1 MRTRA
6 GLPVRRLWLV
16 PVALMVATSCESPTR
31 PQAADPDAAAAGTD
45 ADAPRTG
52 TRGPTDR
59 LTWLSPGELNFDTPL
74 MQLAAIDAAAAHAR
88 LLDLMEGSQ
97 TGGTVGFYVREIG
110 GPTHL
115 AHNEDFVFEPASSIK
130 ALSHFHAMRQVQDG
144 AIINGAVVTLDRQ
157 IPWFQGP
164 ANYSVNPGPGET
176 SCPDLT
182 DPTMGSLSFVLQRT
196 MVNSD
201 NRTTQAT
208 RDFFGADAIDA
219 TRIALGMND
228 SRHVHMIGCGTLAT
242 ADPNWFTLAD
252 AGRLYEA
259 AATTY
264 LDAPTRTAA
273 FNLMPR
279 SVALFDGIVDQ
290 EAVGLGLTPT
300 RIAIFQANRDAALK
314 PGSYGVGGL
323 QYRSVAGWSSIP
335 FRNAACQVEPRELVW
350 GVFVHGAD
358 TFGNTGIGTLGAETL
373 REQIRAGLESW
384 ADCQADLQVT
394 AVAVLGMDDP
404 LYVNQ
409 TESFVVRVTVHNAG
423 PAPVVDATLL
433 LTATAPADCTFDE
446 SPKGV
451 LVNGLANG
459 ESRDVDFDFD
469 VTCSQPSEHEFQF
482 APLIQTQLPDM
493 FDPNVA
499 NNSANEVVTRELIA
513 YADLGIVDWDFAEL
527 DAAMIGDLVLGQ
539 AFEFTA
545 TQTLRN
551 LGDTELGLF
560 NSPGEAFISRSLVVP
575 AGVRGTIVVSAA
587 EGPATVTIQREG
599 QPDQVLNNVP
609 ALSQYSVDGAATIIV
624 TSRRFMNVN
633 QTVELAGGWA
643 IECLQPGEHTLV
655 FDGAIS
661 AVDPHL
667 LDPDESDNTLQV
679 TRDIDC
685 AVPVQVNIRPA
696 NQFNRINPG
705 SQEIIPVA
713 VLTTVAG
720 EYGLPVAFD
729 ATRIDP
735 ATSRFGLIPV
745 LNGGN
750 GSSVHQ
756 SFIRDSFEMD
766 DHTRDGDLDMVLHFR
781 ITGTGATAAT
791 TELCVTGK
799 FQGNGG
805 TWFTY
810 VGCDEVQT
818 QGN

>member
-6 GLPVRRLWLV
+6 TMPARRLWLL
-16 PVALMVATSCESPTR
+16 PAALMVATSCDSPTR
-31 PQAADPDAAAAGTD
+31 PQAAGPDPAAETEAQ
-45 ADAPRTG
+45 APRTG
-52 TRGPTDR
+52 ALAPTDR
-59 LTWLSPGELNFDTPL
+59 LTWQSPQELNFDTPL

-144 AIINGAVVTLDRQ
+144 AIINGDVVTLDRQ

-182 DPTMGSLSFVLQRT
+182 DPTQGSLSFVLQRT

-228 SRHVHMIGCGTLAT
+228 SRHVHMIGCGALAT

-264 LDAPTRTAA
+264 LDPPTRTAA

-290 EAVGLGLTPT
+290 EAVGLGLTAP
-300 RIAIFQANRDAALK
+300 RITLFKSGRDAALK

-335 FRNAACQVEPRELVW
+335 FRNAACQVDPRELVW

-358 TFGNTGIGTLGAETL
+358 TFGGTGIGTLGAETL
-373 REQIRAGLESW
+373 REHIRAGLETW
-384 ADCQADLQVT
+384 ADCQADLRVT
-394 AVAVLGMDDP
+394 EVAVLDMDDP

-409 TESFVVRVTVHNAG
+409 TESFVVRVTVNNAG
-423 PAPVVDATLL
+423 SAPVVDATLQ

-446 SPKGV
+446 SPKSV
-451 LVNGLANG
+451 PVNGLANG

-469 VTCSQPSEHEFQF
+469 VTCTQPSEHQFQF
-482 APLIQTQLPDM
+482 QALIQPQLPDM
-493 FDPNVA
+493 FDPTLA
-499 NNSANEVVTRELIA
+499 NNLRNRIVTRELIA
-513 YADLGIVDWDFAEL
+513 YADLGIVGWDFAEL

-539 AFEFTA
+539 AFEFTT

-551 LGDTELGLF
+551 LGDTQLGLYHD
-560 NSPGEAFISRSLVVP
+560 PAETFISRSLTVP
-575 AGVRGTIVVSAA
+575 EGVRATITVAPA
-587 EGPATVTIQREG
+587 EAGASVTIQRDG
-599 QPDQVLNNVP
+599 QPDQVIHMVP

-624 TSRRFMNVN
+624 TSRRSINVN

-643 IECLQPGEHTLV
+643 IECQLPGEHTLV
-655 FDGAIS
+655 FDGGIT

-667 LDPDESDNTLQV
+667 LDPDESDNTMQV

-685 AVPVQVNIRPA
+685 AVPVQINIRPA
-696 NQFNRINPG
+696 NQFNWINPG
-705 SQEIIPVA
+705 SMEIIPVA
-713 VLTTVAG
+713 VLTTAAG

-729 ATRIDP
+729 ATTIDP
-735 ATSRFGLIPV
+735 GMSRFGTVPV

-781 ITGTGATAAT
+781 IAGTGATAAT

-810 VGCDEVQT
+810 VGCDVVQT